1 MCITVEFVEGAESH
15 SFSVKVM
22 CKSGNIFTSFN
33 GSNGVMNNMPR
44 NELCTLLITDAD
56 ATNSMNSRPAFLT
69 NIQVSG
75 TTEVPPT
82 TSVNINKSPTP
93 ITRGF
98 LMIFFASYL
107 VTNNSTISSTDN
119 NQHVIAIVVAVAA
132 AVAILLI
139 IIISCKLLPSPC
151 MSTTCTC
158 FLTT

>member
-1 MCITVEFVEGAESH
+1 MNC
-15 SFSVKVM
+15 
-22 CKSGNIFTSFN
+22 TSSAPCRI
-33 GSNGVMNNMPR
+33 GSNVVMNNVPR
-44 NELCTLLITDAD
+44 NEVCTLLITDAD

-69 NIQVSG
+69 NIQVPG
-75 TTEVPPT
+75 TTEEPPT
-82 TSVNINKSPTP
+82 SSVNNNTSPTP

-119 NQHVIAIVVAVAA
+119 SQQIIAIVVAVAV
-132 AVAILLI
+132 AVTILLI